1 MPYPTTEME
10 LTPAAF
16 RGPAF
21 PSIFVQV
28 VGFLGPAR
36 KVAAPS
42 SGASPSLKCDP
53 RSQLDLPGA
62 KQVGARSA
70 SGSETG
76 LRKQRDATEHVLSHV
91 DAVGAGTG
99 KDVPA
104 DAGEAT
110 GTADSKWSGVGAE
123 RGWAPGISADGAG
136 VGAPV
141 DEGDKRGQLEPVN
154 RSLEPF
160 RLDVV
165 SRQFPHSR
173 HRESFALVE
182 VGE

>member
-21 PSIFVQV
+21 PSIFVRV

-36 KVAAPS
+36 NVVAPS
-42 SGASPSLKCDP
+42 SVASPSLKCDP

-76 LRKQRDATEHVLSHV
+76 LRKQRDATEHVLSRV
-91 DAVGAGTG
+91 DACDLVAVRHVESFGNQQPMHALLQ
-99 KDVPA
+99 V
-104 DAGEAT
+104 
-110 GTADSKWSGVGAE
+110 
-123 RGWAPGISADGAG
+123 DGA
-136 VGAPV
+136 
-141 DEGDKRGQLEPVN
+141 
-154 RSLEPF
+154 
-160 RLDVV
+160 
-165 SRQFPHSR
+165 
-173 HRESFALVE
+173 
-182 VGE
+182 